1 MKYYLVVIVALLYS
15 YQSFSQDSTLKMRTE
30 IGRIKEKA
38 DTSRFT
44 PDIKS
49 GWSLF
54 GSYMAMT
61 GKDSV
66 VLEAAISHARDI
78 DWKNYQLFGRIKDKS
93 MIPGADQEI
102 KYYLLND
109 GYLIK
114 VDTQGYAYIRLAD
127 GQLPGGDPIV
137 LPIKIT
143 FKGR

>member
-1 MKYYLVVIVALLYS
+1 MKYYLVIITALLYS
-15 YQSFSQDSTLKMRTE
+15 YQCLSQDSTLKMRTE
-30 IGRIKEKA
+30 TVRTKSLA
-38 DTSRFT
+38 DTTRFT
-44 PDIKS
+44 PNVKS

-54 GSYMAMT
+54 NSYMASA
-61 GKDSV
+61 GKDSI
-66 VLEAAISHARDI
+66 VLEAAISHDRDI
-78 DWKNYQLFGRIKDKS
+78 DWKQYQLFGRIKDKR
-93 MIPGADQEI
+93 MTPGEDQEI

-114 VDTQGYAYIRLAD
+114 IDVQGYAYIRLSE

>member
-66 VLEAAISHARDI
+66 VLEAAISPV
-78 DWKNYQLFGRIKDKS
+78 LCGCFGLSSGTRVSI
-93 MIPGADQEI
+93 E
-102 KYYLLND
+102 LW
-109 GYLIK
+109 
-114 VDTQGYAYIRLAD
+114 V
-127 GQLPGGDPIV
+127 
-137 LPIKIT
+137 
-143 FKGR
+143 